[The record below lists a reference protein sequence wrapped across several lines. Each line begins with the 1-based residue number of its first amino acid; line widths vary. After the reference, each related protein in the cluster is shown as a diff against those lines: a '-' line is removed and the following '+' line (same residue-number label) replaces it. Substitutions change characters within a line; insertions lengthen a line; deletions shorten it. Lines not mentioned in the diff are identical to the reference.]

1 MKICMVGEE
10 GVGKTSL
17 IRRFVTSQF
26 DEKYLRTVGTM
37 VSKKVVQLGS
47 IDGTDYALHMLV
59 WDIMGR
65 LDFMSLYK
73 EAYFS
78 RARGILA
85 VCDLTRPETL
95 DALGDWIE
103 GIHTTVGANAPV
115 FVLANKKDMTDH
127 VRLEDDAILAFCELH
142 SAPYLLTSARTGEN
156 VEVAFTKLA
165 EMAVRSRFATEV
177 PEAES

>member
-17 IRRFVTSQF
+17 IRRFVYSQF

-37 VSKKVVQLGS
+37 VSKKIVHLGP
-47 IDGTDYALHMLV
+47 IDATLYTLHLLV

-65 LDFMSLYK
+65 RDFMSLYK

-85 VCDLTRPETL
+85 VCDLTRPQTL
-95 DALGDWIE
+95 DVLGDWID
-103 GIHTTVGANAPV
+103 GIHTTVGRGVPV
-115 FVLANKKDMTDH
+115 IVLANKKDMTAH
-127 VRLEDDAILAFCELH
+127 MRLEEDAILAFCEIH
-142 SAPYLLTSARTGEN
+142 AAPYLLTSARTGEN
-156 VEVAFTKLA
+156 VETAFSKLA
-165 EMAVRSRFATEV
+165 EMAFRSQFGGGASE
-177 PEAES
+177 EKS